1 MDVYYVT
8 AVDGDGATTTTTH
21 QTRGAAEKAFA
32 DENPHLVSHEIL
44 GVVMDQQETSGT
56 IRPVK
61 VMSIKSSGDVLIN
74 SIKDLRQR
82 GYSPLQTT

>member
-8 AVDGDGATTTTTH
+8 AVDGDGNTTTTTH
-21 QTRGAAEKAFA
+21 QTRDAAEKAFA
-32 DENPHLVSHEIL
+32 DESPRLVSHGIL
-44 GVVMDQQETSGT
+44 GVAMDQQETSGT

-61 VMSIKSSGDVLIN
+61 VMSVKSPRDVLIH

-82 GYSPLQTT
+82 GYSPLQNT